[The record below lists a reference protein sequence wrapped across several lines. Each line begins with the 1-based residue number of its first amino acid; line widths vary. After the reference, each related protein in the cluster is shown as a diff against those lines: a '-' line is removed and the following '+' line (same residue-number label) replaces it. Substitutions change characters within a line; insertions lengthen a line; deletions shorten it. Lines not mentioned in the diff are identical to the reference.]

1 MPLVPDWSVLSSS
14 LDILILVMP
23 MMDLS
28 GAGGMIRPFCRYF
41 SASLSRSPA
50 VPQTSS
56 SNVDRNL
63 RYLILFKTEAVFKIW
78 CH

>member
-1 MPLVPDWSVLSSS
+1 MNVMPLVPDWSVLSSS

-50 VPQTSS
+50 VPQTES
-56 SNVDRNL
+56 SNVRPKFEIIDF
-63 RYLILFKTEAVFKIW
+63 IQD
-78 CH
+78 